1 MTTLDR
7 RLHAYRDDVAD
18 LRLQG
23 RVEAQRFTAGVAR
36 AVMAPIIS
44 VRKAPRFDAPQ
55 LTQAFLGETLRVFT
69 EDEGWAFVQLD
80 ADGYVGYV
88 AADALGEA
96 GDPATHKV
104 SVPSTF
110 MYPEPSIKTQP
121 AEVLP
126 MLSAV
131 TVRGSDGKFAQ
142 LANGRFVFAAHLSP
156 RGSFESDPVAVAERF
171 LHVPYYWGGKSA
183 SGIDCSGLAQV
194 ALTACGIAA
203 LRDSDMQE
211 ATLGNA
217 LPLDA
222 ITSLKRGDLLFWKG
236 HVGLVRDEATLL
248 HATGH
253 FMQVVLEPLVA
264 AITRIAAAGDPVT
277 SIRRL

>member
-18 LRLQG
+18 LRLLGQ
-23 RVEAQRFTAGVAR
+23 VEAQRFAEGALRRVA
-36 AVMAPIIS
+36 APIVS
-44 VRKAPRFDAPQ
+44 MRKAPRFDAPQ
-55 LTQAFLGETLRVFT
+55 LTEVLMGETLRVFA

-80 ADGYVGYV
+80 GDGYVGYV
-88 AADALGEA
+88 AADALGEI
-96 GDPATHKV
+96 GEPATHKV
-104 SVPSTF
+104 RVPSTF
-110 MYPEPSIKTQP
+110 IYPEPSIKTQP

-126 MLSAV
+126 MLAAV
-131 TVRGSDGKFAQ
+131 PVKDVDGKFAR
-142 LANGRFVFAAHLSP
+142 LADGRFVFAAHLSP
-156 RGSFESDPVAVAERF
+156 RDSFESDPVAVAERF
-171 LHVPYYWGGKSA
+171 LHVPYYWGGKSTR
-183 SGIDCSGLAQV
+183 GIDCSGLVQV
-194 ALTACGIAA
+194 ALTSCGIAA

-211 ATLGNA
+211 TTLGSA
-217 LPLDA
+217 LPLEA

-253 FMQVVLEPLVA
+253 FMQVVNEPLVA